1 MTGDYQQAQS
11 GAASTTTPQAVPV
24 SFGTYRLSPVRERL
38 RVAGNRLPANW
49 VGRKLNSVFR
59 DLCILGRAA
68 PYDVEVFPD
77 EYARLH
83 PADNRCEKR
92 TLCGTQFWDREE
104 RTYLQQMIADTA
116 GDTEFV
122 FVDAG
127 ANVGLYTLYTRSVA
141 RDLGCKFRALAIEP
155 DATNGERL
163 SFNLAQND
171 YGRVDIYNVALGENR
186 GFVGLTVAGKNRGE
200 IRLDEATETKTVPL
214 IPLDV
219 LASEFD
225 LDHINALKIDVEG
238 YEEKVLRPFFQNAPQ
253 SLWPQAILIET
264 AAPKTPTPAIEV
276 CFKAGYEVH
285 TWTHMNAILTRSNSV
300 DATHELNG

>member
-1 MTGDYQQAQS
+1 MTGEYQQAQS

-24 SFGTYRLSPVRERL
+24 PFGAYRLSPVRERL
-38 RVAGNRLPANW
+38 RRAGDQLPVNW

-68 PYDVEVFPD
+68 PYDVEVFQG

-83 PADNRCEKR
+83 PTDNRCEKR

-104 RTYLQQMIADTA
+104 RTYLRQMIADVA

-141 RDLGCKFRALAIEP
+141 RELGCKFRALAIEP

-163 SFNLAQND
+163 AFNLAQND
-171 YGRVDIYNVALGENR
+171 YGQVDICNVTLGANR

-200 IRLDEATETKTVPL
+200 IRLDEDTETKTVPL

-219 LASEFD
+219 LASDFD

-238 YEEKVLRPFFQNAPQ
+238 YEEKVLRPFFQSAPQ

-264 AAPKTPTPAIEV
+264 AAPQTPTPAIEV